1 MSYNTTTS
9 TSTYTV
15 VDIRKTFEGFEAD
28 LRMIARRT
36 EKWGTDYVDKVF
48 HDIIKLAEAKYIRT
62 VDIVLLN
69 TVNTPIRAAKYTV
82 NDAGTS
88 ITGDRAGGND
98 WTNMPNTYLEVIV
111 CYTAAWH
118 LLSQQQKE
126 VFQQTNN
133 FKIGWSASSIDNS
146 FPNLSK
152 QTAQTFASNGYEL
165 NKSNYK

>member
-1 MSYNTTTS
+1 MSYNTYIA

-28 LRMIARRT
+28 LRMIAKRT
-36 EKWGTDYVDKVF
+36 EKWSTEYVDKVF
-48 HDIIKLAEAKYIRT
+48 HDIIKLAEAKYLKT

-69 TVNTPIRAAKYTV
+69 TSNQPIRAAKYTV

-98 WTNMPNTYLEVIV
+98 WQNLSSTELSVILS
-111 CYTAAWH
+111 YTSSWH
-118 LLSQQQKE
+118 SLTQQQKE
-126 VFQQTNN
+126 NFQQSND
-133 FKIGWSASSIDNS
+133 FRIGWTTSHIDNS
-146 FPNLSK
+146 FPNLSR

-165 NKSNYK
+165 SKTNYK

>member
-1 MSYNTTTS
+1 MSYNTYTA

-36 EKWGTDYVDKVF
+36 EKWSSEYVDKVF
-48 HDIIKLAEAKYIRT
+48 HDIIKLAEAKYLRT

-69 TVNTPIRAAKYTV
+69 SSNLPVRAAKYTV

-88 ITGDRAGGND
+88 ITADRAGGND
-98 WTNMPNTYLEVIV
+98 WTNMPNTYLDVIV
-111 CYTAAWH
+111 SYTAAWH
-118 LLSQQQKE
+118 LLTQQQKE
-126 VFQQTNN
+126 AFQLANN

-152 QTAQTFASNGYEL
+152 QAAQTFASNGYEL
-165 NKSNYK
+165 NKTNYK